1 MSTRGTDFLDK
12 WISNPKRLGVDVISV
27 AELTQ
32 KLFADAKALGI
43 GSVEIE
49 GSVYEDRQWP
59 GPNLPSSRLRSSA
72 SLRQLR
78 RCTYGVG
85 QQA

>member
-32 KLFADAKALGI
+32 KLFADAKALG
-43 GSVEIE
+43 SVEIE

-78 RCTYGVG
+78 RCTCGVG
-85 QQA
+85 HQA